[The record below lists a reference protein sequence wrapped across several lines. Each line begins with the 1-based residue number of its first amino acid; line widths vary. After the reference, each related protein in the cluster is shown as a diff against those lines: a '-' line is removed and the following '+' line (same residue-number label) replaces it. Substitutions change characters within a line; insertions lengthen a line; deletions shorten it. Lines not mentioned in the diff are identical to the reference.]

1 MLYSEGVEFY
11 DSDKPYSKNHQDL
24 NTNYIEVP
32 GDDMTIQDIFH
43 QNLNDQDDDQEEEK
57 KEINFDNPDEVKILS
72 EELLFRKANS

>member
-43 QNLNDQDDDQEEEK
+43 QNLNEQESMEGFAEDNLNENSQILQYDD
-57 KEINFDNPDEVKILS
+57 NT
-72 EELLFRKANS
+72 